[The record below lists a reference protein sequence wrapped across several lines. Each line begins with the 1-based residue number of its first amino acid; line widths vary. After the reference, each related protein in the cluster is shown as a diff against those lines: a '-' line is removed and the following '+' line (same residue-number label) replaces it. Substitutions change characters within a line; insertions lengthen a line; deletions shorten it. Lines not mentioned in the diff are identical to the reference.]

1 MAGTPPSLPYSWH
14 APEALEP
21 PGASSG
27 AILSAEQIERWR
39 TTGALV
45 LDGLLPAELVARAKM
60 QAEARYPAPGDTPP
74 GYVRPYGLSPCPRSH
89 IRFPMDSGILGALNE
104 VTLEPRLLTAAAEL
118 LGTTALRV
126 TQSNILPK
134 YGEDEDV
141 DQVATDGSLHHDYG
155 ANQFLAPPQRS
166 LPEAVIV
173 IICTPHPKRHRDHL
187 THSPTPLPSTPF
199 CPSSLP
205 VLVGPWMVILWLV
218 VFQTGLEKRILE
230 NAKQTS

>member
-21 PGASSG
+21 RGTSSG

-89 IRFPMDSGILGALNE
+89 IRFPMDSDILGALNE

-141 DQVATDGSLHHDYG
+141 YQVATDGSLHHDYG

-187 THSPTPLPSTPF
+187 TLPLRNLGARIALNPSPVP
-199 CPSSLP
+199 
-205 VLVGPWMVILWLV
+205 
-218 VFQTGLEKRILE
+218 RR
-230 NAKQTS
+230 